1 MGTDGCLQTTQGSLR
16 AVMMAYLHDT
26 GLCRIHCCALLYR
39 TEALSFHCVWVL
51 QIIHFDYRQWKM
63 KTSVSAQKSL
73 IDRALPK
80 TKSNAAS
87 TSSSL
92 SGASSLAQITV

>member
-1 MGTDGCLQTTQGSLR
+1 
-16 AVMMAYLHDT
+16 
-26 GLCRIHCCALLYR
+26 
-39 TEALSFHCVWVL
+39 
-51 QIIHFDYRQWKM
+51 M